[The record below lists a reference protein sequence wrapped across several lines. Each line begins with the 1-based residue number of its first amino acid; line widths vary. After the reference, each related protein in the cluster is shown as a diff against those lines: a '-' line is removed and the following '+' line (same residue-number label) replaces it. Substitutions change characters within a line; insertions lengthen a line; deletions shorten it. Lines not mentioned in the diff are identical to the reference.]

1 MPLSE
6 DCEVFRKPL
15 CKISP
20 GCFCP
25 VDGRLPEG
33 VVEEIG
39 YLESGNAVPLVG
51 EVCALSHLT
60 LIRLTLILSVTN
72 VLAKCG
78 DASVLLPFGRAL
90 GTRVLLGAG
99 EKRNL
104 WV

>member
-1 MPLSE
+1 MQSIARN
-6 DCEVFRKPL
+6 FGSK
-15 CKISP
+15 
-20 GCFCP
+20 
-25 VDGRLPEG
+25 RL
-33 VVEEIG
+33 IRQT
-39 YLESGNAVPLVG
+39 LESGNAVPLVG
-51 EVCALSHLT
+51 EVCALSHLA

-99 EKRNL
+99 QKRNL